1 MKNKFKKLFRQDM
14 GDGRYQKYIKF
25 VKDHYMKEGIRDG
38 SGLTNLIFDDHRG
51 EKIDVIMQK
60 QVRLNEVVVQASQIG
75 RAYNIIWIVYIAAML
90 FLAACNM
97 EFLPLVMTIV
107 AVSGCFAFKTAE
119 YYSLRCDFAD
129 ACILAC
135 YREALGKSVEKF
147 MSGPAA
153 KDEDLDSK

>member
-14 GDGRYQKYIKF
+14 GDGRYQKYIRF
-25 VKDHYMKEGIRDG
+25 VKEHYMKDGIRDG
-38 SGLTNLIFDDHRG
+38 SGLTNLIFSDYCKEEIH
-51 EKIDVIMQK
+51 EIMQK
-60 QVRLNEVVVQASQIG
+60 QVRLNEVMVQASQIG
-75 RAYNIIWIVYIAAML
+75 RAYNVIWIVYIAAML

-147 MSGPAA
+147 MTGQTTED
-153 KDEDLDSK
+153 DELK